1 MNIDK
6 ILFELSS
13 FIMLENLPHTAWIQV
28 MCHLGFYN
36 MCFVRNVNKNIKDRV
51 DDTLL
56 QVYSKIQGKNDICL
70 TNAFDAKMVFPR
82 LKFNKFNN
90 RNYYNQIKNTIQ
102 DYQFTKLKEIIEE
115 KNLFQSSVHK
125 VIINQI
131 DFIKLKKAVT
141 LIILGLSEHYTIST
155 MYLDIKKINNT
166 IKLKSKGICDLFCYR
181 GGNEFNE
188 YQINNFIRLKEHTY
202 QDCFTFVG
210 AMRLNNNQVDKV
222 IEYKKDGLLDY
233 YALERAGCTNLFEK

>member
-1 MNIDK
+1 
-6 ILFELSS
+6 
-13 FIMLENLPHTAWIQV
+13 MLEKLPHTVWIQL
-28 MCHLGFYN
+28 MRHLGFYN
-36 MCFVRNVNKNIKDRV
+36 MCFIRNINKGVKNRV

-56 QVYSKIQGKNDICL
+56 QVYSTIQGKNDMFL
-70 TNAFDAKMVFPR
+70 TNAVDAKMMFPR
-82 LKFNKFNN
+82 INLNHFNN

-115 KNLFQSSVHK
+115 KNLFESSVHK
-125 VIINQI
+125 VIINNM
-131 DFIKLKKAVT
+131 DFIKLKKAVN

-155 MYLDIKKINNT
+155 IYLDIKKINNT

-181 GGNEFNE
+181 GGNEFND

-233 YALERAGCTNLFEK
+233 YALEKAGCTNLFEK